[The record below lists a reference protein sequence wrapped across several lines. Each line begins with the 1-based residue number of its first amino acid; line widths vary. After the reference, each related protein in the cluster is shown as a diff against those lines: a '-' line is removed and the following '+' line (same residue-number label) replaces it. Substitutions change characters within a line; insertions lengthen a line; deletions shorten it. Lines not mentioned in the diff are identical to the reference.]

1 MDCGCLDQAKMLLN
15 KTGSTCVLCGN
26 DVILTDNRRG
36 VRPLLDLLE
45 GSTSVEG
52 FAAADK
58 VVGKAAAYLYCLL
71 DIRALY
77 AGIISAPA
85 LEVLESRNIP
95 VEYGALV
102 PGICNR
108 TNDGPC
114 PMENAVLHIDNPQD
128 ALIAIQNTLAQLN
141 SHK

>member
-1 MDCGCLDQAKMLLN
+1 MDCGCLDKAKMLLA

-45 GSTSVEG
+45 GTTSVAG
-52 FAAADK
+52 FSAADK

-71 DIRALY
+71 GIRALY
-77 AGIISAPA
+77 AGVISIPA
-85 LEVLESRNIP
+85 LEVLQSRNIP
-95 VEYGALV
+95 VEYDTLV
-102 PGICNR
+102 PGIRNR

-114 PMENAVLHIDNPQD
+114 PMESAVLHIDTPED
-128 ALIAIQNTLAQLN
+128 ALIAIQNTLAKLN
-141 SHK
+141 AR